1 MLSTAR
7 DIINLWVARMIMTG
21 IEFLDEEPF
30 THVYIHSTIQ
40 APDGR
45 RMSKSLGTGVDP
57 LELIAEFGA
66 DATRYGLVKMSS
78 TQDVRFAQGAIEE
91 GAGLANKLW
100 NAARFVLL
108 KVDEGARPAPSA
120 AEPID
125 RWMLSRLAATIDEV
139 TADYDAFQF
148 SNAAKTLYAFLWN
161 EFCDWYIE
169 ALKLRLYGDDEA
181 ARRQASEMALFV
193 LERTL
198 ALLHPLM
205 PFVTEEIWAF
215 LPDREGFLMHA
226 PPAGASDVQRDDEA
240 ERQVGVAVA
249 AITGLR
255 RLRQEAGLGPREPLE
270 IAVSDSSD
278 GDALRAQ
285 ADLLRGLGHA
295 ELDGSDVSVGVPIH
309 AGDATVAVR
318 GDGLAGRLRERLR
331 KRLADAEAERAKAEQ
346 KLANPRFVERAPADV
361 VQEERDRAARFGR
374 EADELRVQLKALGE
388 A

>member
-1 MLSTAR
+1 
-7 DIINLWVARMIMTG
+7 V
-21 IEFLDEEPF
+21 
-30 THVYIHSTIQ
+30 
-40 APDGR
+40 
-45 RMSKSLGTGVDP
+45 
-57 LELIAEFGA
+57 
-66 DATRYGLVKMSS
+66 
-78 TQDVRFAQGAIEE
+78 
-91 GAGLANKLW
+91 
-100 NAARFVLL
+100 
-108 KVDEGARPAPSA
+108 
-120 AEPID
+120 EPID

-139 TADYDAFQF
+139 TADYDTFQF

-270 IAVSDSSD
+270 IAVSDDSD